1 MPRRAPTCA
10 GLRPEQRHWLEYGLS
25 DAGTAQAAAVM
36 NELPVHDSAPH
47 DPDPRPQ
54 PPEAPGPNECCGS
67 GCPLC
72 VLDLYADELAVYRQR
87 LAEWTARHPEAQG

>member
-1 MPRRAPTCA
+1 MSP
-10 GLRPEQRHWLEYGLS
+10 
-25 DAGTAQAAAVM
+25 DV
-36 NELPVHDSAPH
+36 LP

-72 VLDLYADELAVYRQR
+72 VLDLYADELAQYRQR
-87 LAEWTARHPEAQG
+87 LEAWKQRHPDATE